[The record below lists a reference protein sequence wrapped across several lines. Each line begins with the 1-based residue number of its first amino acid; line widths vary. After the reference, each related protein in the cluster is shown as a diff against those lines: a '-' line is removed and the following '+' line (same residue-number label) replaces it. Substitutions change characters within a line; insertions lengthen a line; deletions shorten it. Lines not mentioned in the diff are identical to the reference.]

1 VIKSRWYQI
10 GYTPIGLQSP
20 IVAQLPDF
28 SMLGIF
34 QQIQG
39 RKQRRRSIGPSLLPR
54 NPQLVGSVLQ
64 GARAVHRLLESAI
77 KFGAQALANQR
88 TSLFFR
94 CRRRIGAFAFAV
106 LKFRSGVLS
115 LVVRYDEKLAAI
127 LSGIGTMIPG
137 SLFSDEF
144 TLGLIAQIRI
154 WSAGKGFS
162 NPFKSPSST
171 SPSHLA

>member
-1 VIKSRWYQI
+1 SRWYQI

-20 IVAQLPDF
+20 IVAQLSDF

-54 NPQLVGSVLQ
+54 NPRLVGSVLRS
-64 GARAVHRLLESAI
+64 ARVVRRLLECAI
-77 KFGAQALANQR
+77 KFRAQALADQR

-94 CRRRIGAFAFAV
+94 YRRRIGAFAFAV

-115 LVVRYDEKLAAI
+115 LVIHYGYQFIRVA
-127 LSGIGTMIPG
+127 
-137 SLFSDEF
+137 SDD
-144 TLGLIAQIRI
+144 R
-154 WSAGKGFS
+154 AG
-162 NPFKSPSST
+162 
-171 SPSHLA
+171 A